1 MPINKSDLKY
11 FDSIAQWSA
20 LKEGKKSAFEHLYQL
35 YSNALYN
42 YGTKFTKDK
51 DLVKESIQELFVQI
65 WTKKENL
72 GNPKD
77 VKNYLFKSFR
87 HLIFKKIAFVQ
98 KHIQVE
104 EMEEYFFDATLNMEE
119 SIIYYENESAIKQE
133 LQGTIS
139 KLTSR
144 QREAIFLKFYERL
157 SYEEISIVMGIS
169 VKSTYKIMA
178 RSLGFLRENLSKSD
192 FLLLLFLLNNKL
204 YH

>member
-1 MPINKSDLKY
+1 MSINKSELKY
-11 FDSIAQWSA
+11 SDSIAQWSA
-20 LKEGKKSAFEHLYQL
+20 LKEGKKSAFEYLYQQ

-42 YGTKFTKDK
+42 YGTKFTKDR
-51 DLVKESIQELFVQI
+51 DLVKEAIQELFVQI

-72 GNPKD
+72 GDPKD

-87 HLIFKKIAFVQ
+87 HLIFKKVAFVQ
-98 KHIQVE
+98 KHIRVE
-104 EMEEYFFDATLNMEE
+104 DVKDYFFDATLNMEE

-133 LQGTIS
+133 LQATIS

-157 SYEEISIVMGIS
+157 SYEEISVVMGIS

-192 FLLLLFLLNNKL
+192 FLLLLFLLDNKL

>member
-1 MPINKSDLKY
+1 
-11 FDSIAQWSA
+11 
-20 LKEGKKSAFEHLYQL
+20 
-35 YSNALYN
+35 
-42 YGTKFTKDK
+42 
-51 DLVKESIQELFVQI
+51 
-65 WTKKENL
+65 
-72 GNPKD
+72 
-77 VKNYLFKSFR
+77 
-87 HLIFKKIAFVQ
+87 
-98 KHIQVE
+98 
-104 EMEEYFFDATLNMEE
+104 MEE